1 MNSLLH
7 TLLNSQNNT
16 LQTYMHQGQIK
27 RNKANQE
34 SPKVRVQTNFTK
46 LQSTLNLT
54 VRTSKDEDLTQL

>member
-1 MNSLLH
+1 
-7 TLLNSQNNT
+7 
-16 LQTYMHQGQIK
+16 MHQGQIK